1 MAHTA
6 VNCFAREETNMYYIY
21 SAIAGS
27 VEIGIICWAITHGMS
42 PAEIIGFGV
51 AYQLG
56 NLVPVPYQ
64 PTRKDGIASV
74 VGCIALSAHILF
86 GKSLFLEPFLLTTLI
101 SATLQAIRGGCKE
114 GTVRWKKRLCRV
126 IGFASAFLYRDCL
139 VLCLTVVILVLIIGL
154 NKIPDNQ
161 RQLSIPKANRTMILH
176 QMHYFSYSYIML
188 YLSYRSFG
196 NLLLT
201 ISSFVISW
209 FTYLAVEPV
218 LSKHDNNRWKKYLCV
233 GHIGLGVALLNIYVL
248 VQYSEPAYLVLW
260 WLSGLGGGT
269 VFCIQSVETKKQK
282 GSINQ
287 QMWSWSENIGHI
299 MGCLLALLWVSTTGY
314 VEGTIVF
321 AAILAFAT
329 VWSVCRK
336 G

>member
-1 MAHTA
+1 M
-6 VNCFAREETNMYYIY
+6 E
-21 SAIAGS
+21 
-27 VEIGIICWAITHGMS
+27 
-42 PAEIIGFGV
+42 
-51 AYQLG
+51 
-56 NLVPVPYQ
+56 
-64 PTRKDGIASV
+64 
-74 VGCIALSAHILF
+74 
-86 GKSLFLEPFLLTTLI
+86 
-101 SATLQAIRGGCKE
+101 
-114 GTVRWKKRLCRV
+114 KRLCRV

-269 VFCIQSVETKKQK
+269 VFCIRSEKQK
-282 GSINQ
+282 NKKAASTSKCGLGLKTSDI
-287 QMWSWSENIGHI
+287 
-299 MGCLLALLWVSTTGY
+299 LW
-314 VEGTIVF
+314 
-321 AAILAFAT
+321 AAY
-329 VWSVCRK
+329 WHSY